1 MVCFPESSFGTTGVL
16 TLTFLLV
23 LKLDF
28 FMDIGLVTFTS
39 IESFNLA
46 YFPQDVCLLRKVCG
60 GLGFR
65 CSLPNVAKSTLALH
79 WFCFITNFWLDR
91 RAYFV
96 EDFNLESRPHD
107 SFDLGFLTF
116 WKRILHKCLLRINI
130 KGSSSSELFVYVE
143 FFTQLIAA
151 SVASVGI
158 LTCSLLIEGIN
169 VCGFISCQAHF

>member
-1 MVCFPESSFGTTGVL
+1 MGGGILSDFRFPTYSLVYFAQFVNLLSLDGMVCFPESSFGTTGVL

-65 CSLPNVAKSTLALH
+65 CSLPSVAKSTLTLH
-79 WFCFITNFWLDR
+79 
-91 RAYFV
+91 
-96 EDFNLESRPHD
+96 
-107 SFDLGFLTF
+107 
-116 WKRILHKCLLRINI
+116 
-130 KGSSSSELFVYVE
+130 
-143 FFTQLIAA
+143 
-151 SVASVGI
+151 
-158 LTCSLLIEGIN
+158 
-169 VCGFISCQAHF
+169 